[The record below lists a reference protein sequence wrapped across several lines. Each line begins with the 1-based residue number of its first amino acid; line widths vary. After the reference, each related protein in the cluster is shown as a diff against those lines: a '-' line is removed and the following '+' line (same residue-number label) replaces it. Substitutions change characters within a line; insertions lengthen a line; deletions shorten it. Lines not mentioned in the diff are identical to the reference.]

1 MTIGEKIHTLRKQ
14 HGLTLEDVG
23 KAVGVG
29 KSTVRKWETGLITNM
44 GRDKIQALATVLHT
58 NPAYLMGWEEFEAEV
73 AEEVKLIER
82 IQAIWGK
89 DMVLL
94 MQHYCDLNANGQK
107 TMLSISE
114 SLCELNKYKK

>member
-14 HGLTLEDVG
+14 YGLTLEDVG
-23 KAVGVG
+23 NAVGVG
-29 KSTVRKWETGLITNM
+29 KSTVRKWETGLIANM

-58 NPAYLMGWEEFEAEV
+58 TPAYLMGWEEFEAEV
-73 AEEVKLIER
+73 AEEVKMIER

-94 MQHYCDLNANGQK
+94 MQHYCELNADGQK